1 MHALIE
7 NGEVKQYPYGAD
19 VLRRDNP
26 QTSFPR
32 NPSDDL
38 LATFNVFPV
47 KPTER
52 PAYDPM
58 TQRVEEG
65 TPVRQQVRNPDGT
78 FRSDDPATTEN
89 EAWEWVQKWQ
99 VTPLSAEEIAQ
110 QQLTLQDAIVAA
122 TQQRLDDFARTRN
135 YDGIL
140 SACTY
145 ATSAVPKFA
154 AEGQYA
160 VQARDATWA
169 ALYQFMA
176 DVQAGTQ
183 PVPTGFEDV
192 GPLLPPLAWP
202 I

>member
-32 NPSDDL
+32 NPTPEL

-47 KPTER
+47 RPTER
-52 PAYDPM
+52 PEFDPM

-89 EAWEWVQKWQ
+89 EAWEWVQVWN

-110 QQLTLQDAIVAA
+110 LQADRAEQ
-122 TQQRLDDFARTRN
+122 TRQQRQAAYQAEADPLFFKAQRGEATHQEWLDK
-135 YDGIL
+135 
-140 SACTY
+140 
-145 ATSAVPKFA
+145 V
-154 AEGQYA
+154 AEIK
-160 VQARDATWA
+160 VR
-169 ALYQFMA
+169 F
-176 DVQAGTQ
+176 
-183 PVPTGFEDV
+183 PEPS
-192 GPLLPPLAWP
+192 
-202 I
+202 